1 MSFKTKCDEVLD
13 KLKPILEEIKDVE
26 QHSISV
32 NLNDSMLSLNIS
44 IKKDDLPS
52 TWEEWF
58 ETLEDGTNLTYFD
71 SAAEIKQCGKNT
83 ILVDTEFYKSCS
95 LTKESTEAHLAMIQ
109 LENLK
114 NAYNDSVGD
123 NYKRSYFATTD
134 IECIYAIENIMGVLM
149 VSKRDK
155 TCNRF
160 LSFKTKEL
168 AEKFLENFRPL
179 IETAKKLI

>member
-13 KLKPILEEIKDVE
+13 KLKPILEEIKNVE

-32 NLNDSMLSLNIS
+32 NLNDGMLCLNIS
-44 IKKDDLPS
+44 IKEDNLPS

-58 ETLEDGTNLTYFD
+58 ETLEDGTNLTYID
-71 SAAEIKQCGKNT
+71 SAAEIKQCVKNS
-83 ILVDTEFYKSCS
+83 IIDSEFYKSCS

-123 NYKRSYFATTD
+123 NYKRSYFATTE
-134 IECIYAIENIMGVLM
+134 IECIYVIENVMGVLM
-149 VSKRDK
+149 VSKKDK

-179 IETAKKLI
+179 IETTKNLI

>member
-13 KLKPILEEIKDVE
+13 KLKPILEQIKDVE

-58 ETLEDGTNLTYFD
+58 ESLPDGTPLTYLNN
-71 SAAEIKQCGKNT
+71 AAVIKECVKNT
-83 ILVDTEFYKSCS
+83 DIIIPEAFKSCS

-114 NAYNDSVGD
+114 NAYNDSVGND
-123 NYKRSYFATTD
+123 YEKEYFYGTD
-134 IECIYAIENIMGVLM
+134 IEKKFVIENSMGVLL
-149 VSKRDK
+149 VLGKDK
-155 TCNRF
+155 LTNRF
-160 LSFKTKEL
+160 LSFKTKDI

-179 IETAKKLI
+179 IEIAKNLI

>member
-1 MSFKTKCDEVLD
+1 MSFKTKCDKVLD
-13 KLKPILEEIKDVE
+13 KLNPILEQIKDVE

-58 ETLEDGTNLTYFD
+58 ESLPDGTPLTYLNN
-71 SAAEIKQCGKNT
+71 AGLINECVKNAT
-83 ILVDTEFYKSCS
+83 IIIPEAFKSCS
-95 LTKESTEAHLAMIQ
+95 LTKESTEAYLAMIQ

-123 NYKRSYFATTD
+123 NYKKTYFETTT
-134 IECIYAIENIMGVLM
+134 IEAHYVIENLMGKLM
-149 VSKRDK
+149 VSKKDK
-155 TCNRF
+155 ICNRF

-179 IETAKKLI
+179 IETAKYLI

>member
-58 ETLEDGTNLTYFD
+58 ESLPDGTNLTYFD

-114 NAYNDSVGD
+114 NAYNDSVGN
-123 NYKRSYFATTD
+123 NYRKSYFATTE

>member
-1 MSFKTKCDEVLD
+1 MNFKTKCDEVLD
-13 KLKPILEEIKDVE
+13 KLKPILEQIKDVE
-26 QHSISV
+26 QHSITV
-32 NLNDSMLSLNIS
+32 NLNDSILSLNIS
-44 IKKDDLPS
+44 IKKDELPS

-58 ETLEDGTNLTYFD
+58 ESLQDDTNLTYFD
-71 SAAEIKQCGKNT
+71 SAAEIKQCVKNT
-83 ILVDTEFYKSCS
+83 ILVDTKFYKSCS

-123 NYKRSYFATTD
+123 NYKKTYFETTT
-134 IECIYAIENIMGVLM
+134 IEAHYVIENLMGKLM
-149 VSKRDK
+149 VSKKDK
-155 TCNRF
+155 ICNRF

-179 IETAKKLI
+179 IETAKNFI

>member
-13 KLKPILEEIKDVE
+13 KLKPILEEIKDIE

-44 IKKDDLPS
+44 IKKNDLPS

-58 ETLEDGTNLTYFD
+58 ESLPDGTALTYFN
-71 SAAEIKQCGKNT
+71 SAAEIKQCANNT
-83 ILVDTEFYKSCS
+83 LIDSEFYKSCS

-123 NYKRSYFATTD
+123 NYKKSYFETTE
-134 IECIYAIENIMGVLM
+134 IECHYVIENKMGILI

-155 TCNRF
+155 DSNRF

-179 IETAKKLI
+179 IETAKKFI

>member
-13 KLKPILEEIKDVE
+13 KLKPILEQIKDVE

-58 ETLEDGTNLTYFD
+58 ESLLDGTNLTYFD

-114 NAYNDSVGD
+114 NVYNDSVGD
-123 NYKRSYFATTD
+123 NYKKSYFATTE
-134 IECIYAIENIMGVLM
+134 IECNYVIENIMGILI
-149 VSKRDK
+149 VSKKDI

-179 IETAKKLI
+179 IETAKKFI

>member
-1 MSFKTKCDEVLD
+1 MNFKTKCDEVLD
-13 KLKPILEEIKDVE
+13 KLKPILEQIKDVE
-26 QHSISV
+26 QHSITV
-32 NLNDSMLSLNIS
+32 NLNDSILSLNIS
-44 IKKDDLPS
+44 IKKDELPS

-58 ETLEDGTNLTYFD
+58 ESLQDGTPLTYLNN
-71 SAAEIKQCGKNT
+71 AAEIKECVKNAT
-83 ILVDTEFYKSCS
+83 IIIPEAFKSCS

-123 NYKRSYFATTD
+123 NYKKTYFETTT
-134 IECIYAIENIMGVLM
+134 IEAHYVIENLMGKLM
-149 VSKRDK
+149 VSKKDK
-155 TCNRF
+155 ICNRF

-179 IETAKKLI
+179 IETAKKFI

>member
-13 KLKPILEEIKDVE
+13 KLKPILEQIKDVE

-32 NLNDSMLSLNIS
+32 NLNDGMLCLNIS
-44 IKKDDLPS
+44 IKEDNLPS

-58 ETLEDGTNLTYFD
+58 ESLED
-71 SAAEIKQCGKNT
+71 
-83 ILVDTEFYKSCS
+83 DTEVFYTNALSEIHSDVKSELLSIGSYENIS
-95 LTKESTEAHLAMIQ
+95 LTRESTEAHLAMIQ

-123 NYKRSYFATTD
+123 NYEKTYFATTE
-134 IECIYAIENIMGVLM
+134 IECNYVIENLMGKLM
-149 VSKRDK
+149 VSKKDK
-155 TCNRF
+155 ICNRF

-179 IETAKKLI
+179 IETAKHLI

>member
-13 KLKPILEEIKDVE
+13 KLKPILEQIKDVE
-26 QHSISV
+26 QHSITV
-32 NLNDSMLSLNIS
+32 NLNDSILSLNIS
-44 IKKDDLPS
+44 IKKDELPS

-58 ETLEDGTNLTYFD
+58 ESLQDGTPLTYLNN
-71 SAAEIKQCGKNT
+71 AAEIKECVKNAT
-83 ILVDTEFYKSCS
+83 IIIPEAFKSCS

-123 NYKRSYFATTD
+123 NYKKTYFETTN
-134 IECIYAIENIMGVLM
+134 IEAHYVIENLMGKLM
-149 VSKRDK
+149 ISKKDK
-155 TCNRF
+155 ICNRF

-179 IETAKKLI
+179 IETAKYLI

>member
-1 MSFKTKCDEVLD
+1 MSFKTKCDKVLD

-58 ETLEDGTNLTYFD
+58 ESLPDGTPLTYLNIN
-71 SAAEIKQCGKNT
+71 AEIKECVKNT
-83 ILVDTEFYKSCS
+83 TIINPETFKSCS

-114 NAYNDSVGD
+114 NAYNASVGD
-123 NYKRSYFATTD
+123 NYQKSYSEYTE
-134 IECIYAIENIMGVLM
+134 IECNYVIVNIMGVLM

-179 IETAKKLI
+179 IETAKKFI

>member
-13 KLKPILEEIKDVE
+13 KLKPILEQIKDVE

-58 ETLEDGTNLTYFD
+58 ESLPDSTELSYFN
-71 SAAEIKQCGKNT
+71 SAAEIKTCIKNT
-83 ILVDTEFYKSCS
+83 DIIDAEFYKSCS

-114 NAYNDSVGD
+114 NAYNDSVGY
-123 NYKRSYFATTD
+123 NYKKTYFETTN
-134 IECIYAIENIMGVLM
+134 IEAHYVIENIMGVLM

-179 IETAKKLI
+179 IETAKKFI

>member
-1 MSFKTKCDEVLD
+1 MSFETKCNEVLD
-13 KLKPILEEIKDVE
+13 KLKPILEKIKNVE

-32 NLNDSMLSLNIS
+32 NLNDGMLCLNIS
-44 IKKDDLPS
+44 IKEDNLPS

-58 ETLEDGTNLTYFD
+58 ESLPDGTPLTYLNN
-71 SAAEIKQCGKNT
+71 AAVIKECVKNT
-83 ILVDTEFYKSCS
+83 DIIIPEAFKSCS
-95 LTKESTEAHLAMIQ
+95 LTRESTEAHLAMIQ

-114 NAYNDSVGD
+114 NAYNDSVED

-134 IECIYAIENIMGVLM
+134 IECNYVIENIMGKLII
-149 VSKRDK
+149 SKKDK

-179 IETAKKLI
+179 IEIAKKFI

>member
-13 KLKPILEEIKDVE
+13 KLKPILEQIKDVE

-58 ETLEDGTNLTYFD
+58 ESLPDGTNLTYFD
-71 SAAEIKQCGKNT
+71 SAAEIKQCVKNT
-83 ILVDTEFYKSCS
+83 ILVDSEFYKSCS

-123 NYKRSYFATTD
+123 NYKRSYFATTE
-134 IECIYAIENIMGVLM
+134 IECKYVIENVMGVLI

-179 IETAKKLI
+179 IETAKHLI

>member
-13 KLKPILEEIKDVE
+13 KLKPILEQIKDVE

-58 ETLEDGTNLTYFD
+58 ESLPDGTPLTYL
-71 SAAEIKQCGKNT
+71 SNAGVIKECVKNT
-83 ILVDTEFYKSCS
+83 TIFIPEAFKSCS

-123 NYKRSYFATTD
+123 NYKKSYFGTTG
-134 IECIYAIENIMGVLM
+134 IECDYSIENIMGTLV
-149 VSKRDK
+149 VSRKDI

-168 AEKFLENFRPL
+168 AEKYLENFRSL
-179 IETAKKLI
+179 IETAIYLI

>member
-1 MSFKTKCDEVLD
+1 MSFKTKCDKVLD
-13 KLKPILEEIKDVE
+13 ELKPILEQIKDVE
-26 QHSISV
+26 QHSITI
-32 NLNDSMLSLNIS
+32 NLNDNMLYLNIS
-44 IKKDDLPS
+44 IKKDELPS

-58 ETLEDGTNLTYFD
+58 ESLSDGTNLNYFD
-71 SAAEIKQCGKNT
+71 SVAEIKQCVKNT
-83 ILVDTEFYKSCS
+83 KLVDSDVYKSCS

-123 NYKRSYFATTD
+123 NYKKTYFETTN
-134 IECIYAIENIMGVLM
+134 IEAHYVIENLMGTLM
-149 VSKRDK
+149 VSKKDK
-155 TCNRF
+155 ICNRF

-179 IETAKKLI
+179 IETAKKFI

>member
-13 KLKPILEEIKDVE
+13 KLKPILEQIKDVE

-32 NLNDSMLSLNIS
+32 NLNDSMLSLNIT

-58 ETLEDGTNLTYFD
+58 ESLQDDINLTYFD
-71 SAAEIKQCGKNT
+71 SAAEIKQCVKNT
-83 ILVDTEFYKSCS
+83 ILVDPEFYKSCS

-123 NYKRSYFATTD
+123 NYKKSYFATTE
-134 IECIYAIENIMGVLM
+134 IECNYVIENIMGVLM
-149 VSKRDK
+149 VSKKDK